1 MLYKICINFS
11 HRFLVAAVPSIKF
24 FKVIIYNI
32 RMGSALETRN
42 NTASFRS
49 QGFGN
54 IHGAF
59 KRTMYISPVTAMI

>member
-1 MLYKICINFS
+1 MFIKCVLIVHIPSSNDTFYKI
-11 HRFLVAAVPSIKF
+11 

-32 RMGSALETRN
+32 IMGTALETQN
-42 NTASFRS
+42 NIASFWS

-59 KRTMYISPVTAMI
+59 KSTL